1 LASEGSAAS
10 NGEQTRSC
18 SQELES
24 RLEFEK
30 GKKKQEDSA
39 ILCGQKWI
47 NSASQSFTSF
57 TLLSDCSRLFQD
69 CSKTVPRL
77 FDLDDL
83 DDLALGAGKQEA
95 NAPAEEGTR

>member
-1 LASEGSAAS
+1 MD
-10 NGEQTRSC
+10 QFC
-18 SQELES
+18 FPELHELHAVE
-24 RLEFEK
+24 RLFK
-30 GKKKQEDSA
+30 
-39 ILCGQKWI
+39 
-47 NSASQSFTSF
+47 TVP
-57 TLLSDCSRLFQD
+57 RLFQD

>member
-1 LASEGSAAS
+1 MASEGSAAS

-39 ILCGQKWI
+39 VRFEMDQFCFPTELH
-47 NSASQSFTSF
+47 AAE
-57 TLLSDCSRLFQD
+57 LVQD
-69 CSKTVPRL
+69 CSKTVQV
-77 FDLDDL
+77 FDL